1 MPQKSYLNQNQ
12 YNRGIRNNNPAN
24 LIYSGIP
31 WQGKIPY
38 AQNLDWSGNPSNVV
52 KHFEQFTDLAHG
64 IRAAAMDIVN
74 DYYSD
79 GMNTIQA
86 LVYERSPAFENSPEV
101 IINHTEQLTGLD
113 GNTPFQMNAN
123 ALLSLLHAFFDME
136 IVPAQRVLITD
147 ADIVEGINMMPA
159 DVLQQIGGPANTNQL
174 PDGSAVQVAGGGVV
188 AFGIMALLAGGLLLK
203 QMRA

>member
-1 MPQKSYLNQNQ
+1 MAKSYLNSNQ

-38 AQNLDWSGNPSNVV
+38 AQNLDWSGNPSNIVR
-52 KHFEQFTDLAHG
+52 HFEQFTNMGYG

-79 GMNTIQA
+79 GMDTISA

-101 IINHTEQLTGLD
+101 IISHTEQLTGLD

-123 ALLSLLHAFFDME
+123 ALLSLLHAFFDIE
-136 IVPAQRVLITD
+136 IGPAQRGLITD

-159 DVLQQIGGPANTNQL
+159 NVLQQIGGPANGNQL
-174 PDGSAVQVAGGGVV
+174 PDGSAVQTAGGGVV
-188 AFGIMALLAGGLLLK
+188 AFGLMALLTGGLVLK
-203 QMRA
+203 KMRA